1 MKIGVVKTS
10 FLLLGLWIMAM
21 STCKEYGREVST
33 LAKTCPGCGESN
45 PGKAVK
51 QKLEIKGNT
60 HN

>member
-1 MKIGVVKTS
+1 
-10 FLLLGLWIMAM
+10 MAM

-45 PGKAVK
+45 PGKVVK